1 MEWRL
6 GQVHQPWVASLR
18 LPFQLAPEVRLR
30 AGTYQG
36 EIMINRPLK
45 PRGARA
51 FALTTAAVLAL
62 TLSACGP
69 SDSSSPPAATD
80 GKQLTKVRVANSGMI
95 PSSLDLVWGQ
105 EGGFFQKHGLDVT
118 LNPPQLS
125 AAESVNTLISGNA
138 DLSITSGSVV
148 PSARSAGRKLTI
160 VATTQVPIP
169 LNIAFTPEV
178 DRKLR
183 DQGLSENSSVGD
195 LLAAL
200 KGLTLATSS
209 PGSANVAAYRYLL
222 AQYGLNPERDNIT
235 LTPMADVASQIAAL
249 SNKRVDGIASGLGG
263 AATGAKAQGVGVLW
277 NLAEMKGSEPLKAIP
292 YVSIVATEDTIKNH
306 PELIQSF
313 LDAFYE
319 TQQSM
324 LKGLTP
330 DESAS
335 LKKIVGATMDEKV
348 YNETISGLER
358 LFPDSYVTTDASW
371 DALRK
376 VAEVTSQ
383 GTLNVPAADA
393 VNNSFAEKV
402 KR

>member
-1 MEWRL
+1 
-6 GQVHQPWVASLR
+6 
-18 LPFQLAPEVRLR
+18 
-30 AGTYQG
+30 
-36 EIMINRPLK
+36 MINRPLK
-45 PRGARA
+45 PRGAQA

-69 SDSSSPPAATD
+69 SDSSSPPASTD
-80 GKQLTKVRVANSGMI
+80 GKQLTKVRVANAGAI
-95 PSSLDLVWGQ
+95 PATVDLVWGQ

-118 LNPPQLS
+118 LNPPQNS
-125 AAESVNTLISGNA
+125 AADLANTVVNGDA
-138 DLSITSGSVV
+138 DVAVTIGTVV

-235 LTPMADVASQIAAL
+235 LSPMADVASQVAAL
-249 SNKRVDGIASGLGG
+249 SHKRVDGIASVLGG
-263 AATGAKAQGVGVLW
+263 SATGAKGQGVGVVW

-292 YVSIVATEDTIKNH
+292 FQSILATEDTIKNH

-335 LKKIVGATMDEKV
+335 LKKIVGPTMDEKV

-393 VNNSFAEKV
+393 VNNSFAEKL
-402 KR
+402 KK